1 MPLVPAVCTQCGAPI
16 EVDNAKEA
24 GICPH
29 CGTAFITEKAINNYI
44 TQHVSSTS
52 VSQTI
57 VKNIYGREK
66 TEAEEYVARGLSF
79 LGLGEYIKAAECFE
93 KAVKSEPGNIE
104 NHILL
109 YRALTFD
116 FRLYYGGLTGPD
128 CSCPISFRL
137 SGQDEVSLDDVFG
150 HIERLAKKADISAL
164 QKQYG
169 HTFRADKAFWL
180 ESFRTAARLY
190 DAQRNKRPDEILS
203 LLQKNMSW
211 PVKEFTLQAA
221 YSVENLYAC
230 SDFTEEERAA
240 FFEEYCRAFRDEK
253 TDTLNALSDK
263 LFPLRD
269 GYRDLT
275 IYGGAVF
282 FAKDYHYK
290 TQRVY
295 KLRFAPENLPRNCY
309 GYVECDA
316 RIAAEG
322 AFDAANRALHA
333 QKLTFEEGVTEI
345 VNSSIGSPISF
356 MQLELPDSLE
366 RIGTRALV
374 AAKDEGNK
382 GYIKFGKGLRRIEEE
397 AFSQNLSEKV
407 WLSCDLLLP
416 EGLEFIGDRAFAG
429 ICCHIA
435 VLPASLVQAG
445 TYLFGGVSLIICFAN
460 ANKLTKGWNYYTK
473 EEPKFNFGY
482 KDGKWD
488 SVDLVYEH
496 VPHMYNWFDVPGNVV
511 FCEKICYRSLSGKDC
526 EITAASSSEEKADF
540 LPWLKQYCDFDETKT
555 NFADS
560 SAMKKLPPS
569 KKKKGC
575 YIATAVYGSYDCP
588 QVWTL
593 RRYRDFSLSRTAPG
607 RLFVKLYYAASP
619 ALVKLFGKQRWFRS
633 LWKKFLD
640 RKVARLNAR
649 GFEDSPYRDN

>member
-1 MPLVPAVCTQCGAPI
+1 MPLVPAICTQCGSPI

-29 CGTAFITEKAINNYI
+29 CGTAFITEKVVNNYV
-44 TQHVSSTS
+44 TNHVSNTT

-104 NHILL
+104 HHILL

-128 CSCPISFRL
+128 CNCPISFRL
-137 SGQDEVSLDDVFG
+137 SGQDEVSLDDAFG
-150 HIERLAKKADISAL
+150 HIEQLAKKADISAL

-180 ESFRTAARLY
+180 KSFRTAARLY
-190 DAQRNKRPDEILS
+190 DAQQNKRPDEILS
-203 LLQKNMSW
+203 LLQKNMSR

-221 YSVENLYAC
+221 YAVEKLYDC
-230 SDFTEEERAA
+230 PDFTEDERAA
-240 FFEEYCRAFRDEK
+240 FFEEYCRTFRDER
-253 TDTLNALSDK
+253 TGTLNALSDK
-263 LFPLRD
+263 LFPLKD

-275 IYGGAVF
+275 IYGGTVS
-282 FAKDYHYK
+282 FAKNYHYK

-295 KLRFAPENLPRNCY
+295 KLRFAPENLPKNRY
-309 GYVECDA
+309 GYVDCDA

-322 AFDAANRALHA
+322 VFDAANRALLA

-345 VNSSIGSPISF
+345 VNSSTGSPISF
-356 MQLELPDSLE
+356 MQLELPDSLT
-366 RIGTRALV
+366 RIGTRALA
-374 AAKDEGNK
+374 AAKDEEGK

-397 AFSQNLSEKV
+397 AFPQDLSEKV
-407 WLSCDLLLP
+407 WLPCDLLLP
-416 EGLEFIGDRAFAG
+416 EGLEFIGDRAFTG
-429 ICCHIA
+429 IRCNIA

-445 TYLFGGVSLIICFAN
+445 GYLFGGVSLIVSLADSG
-460 ANKLTKGWNYYTK
+460 KLAEGWNLYMK
-473 EEPKFNFGY
+473 EVSSFEFGY

-488 SVDLVYEH
+488 SVDLVYKH
-496 VPHMYNWFDVPGNVV
+496 VPHMYNCFDVPGNAVY
-511 FCEKICYRSLSGKDC
+511 CERISYRSQSGKDC
-526 EITAASSSEEKADF
+526 EITANSSAEEKADF
-540 LPWLKQYCDFDETKT
+540 LARLKQYCDFDEAKT
-555 NFADS
+555 NFVDS
-560 SAMKKLPPS
+560 SAMKKLPS
-569 KKKKGC
+569 KKKNGC

-593 RRYRDFSLSRTAPG
+593 RRYRDHSLARSAPG
-607 RLFVKLYYAASP
+607 RLFIRCYYALSP
-619 ALVKLFGKQRWFRS
+619 TLVKLFGKQRWFCL
-633 LWKKFLD
+633 LWKRILD
-640 RKVARLNAR
+640 KKVRRLNR
-649 GFEDSPYRDN
+649 KGVDDSPYRD